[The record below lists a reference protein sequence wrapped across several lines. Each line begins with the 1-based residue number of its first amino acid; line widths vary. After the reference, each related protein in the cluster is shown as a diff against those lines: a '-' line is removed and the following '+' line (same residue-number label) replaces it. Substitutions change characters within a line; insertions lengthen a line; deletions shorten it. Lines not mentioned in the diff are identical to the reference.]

1 MNAIEPSAPP
11 GERLR
16 LDSADLESL
25 ARTISGRIRVQC
37 AKCQSMISLRVERR
51 ELRIKSS
58 PDLSQIDPTQTS
70 RPRLV
75 FWCPHCMRIMGYV
88 EGDEWADTRTEA
100 DASDATRWNHL
111 ELSEEE

>member
-1 MNAIEPSAPP
+1 MNAIEPSASS

-16 LDSADLESL
+16 LDSADLETL
-25 ARTISGRIRVQC
+25 ARTISGRVRIQC
-37 AKCQSMISLRVERR
+37 AKCQNMIPLRVERR

-75 FWCPHCMRIMGYV
+75 FWCPNCLRIMGYV
-88 EGDEWADTRTEA
+88 EGDEWADAQTEA
-100 DASDATRWNHL
+100 DANDATRWNHL
-111 ELSEEE
+111 ELSGE